1 MTKPKVRI
9 GLFCRNI
16 EGQIV
21 IVSKIWNGYSKTHAA
36 VSLYVV
42 RGNIDKVIR
51 LIHRAPFDKT
61 THTDEMLVAAR
72 DTVAHLWALQNEVSD
87 YVVVYTE
94 PKMVNMY
101 HPSQFPITQLQPQPE
116 F

>member
-9 GLFCRNI
+9 DLFCRNAD
-16 EGQIV
+16 GDIV
-21 IVSKIWNGYSKTHAA
+21 ILSKVWMTASKGKAA
-36 VSLYVV
+36 VSLYVG
-42 RGNIDKVIR
+42 RGIKDKALR
-51 LIHRAPFDKT
+51 LVHRATFDKD
-61 THTDEMLVAAR
+61 THTDGMLVAAR

-101 HPSQFPITQLQPQPE
+101 HPSQFPIKQLQPQPE

>member
-9 GLFCRNI
+9 DLFCRNAD
-16 EGQIV
+16 GQIV
-21 IVSKIWNGYSKTHAA
+21 ILSKIWKGHSKQRAA

-51 LIHRAPFDKT
+51 LVHRATFDKD
-61 THTDEMLVAAR
+61 THTDGMLVAAR

-101 HPSQFPITQLQPQPE
+101 HPSQFPIKQLQPQPE

>member
-9 GLFCRNI
+9 DLFCRNADG
-16 EGQIV
+16 EIV
-21 IVSKIWNGYSKTHAA
+21 IVSKIWKGYSKTHAA

-51 LIHRAPFDKT
+51 LVHRATFDKD
-61 THTDEMLVAAR
+61 THTDGMLVAAR

-94 PKMVNMY
+94 PKMGDMY
-101 HPSQFPITQLQPQPE
+101 HPTELQQLQQEKQP
-116 F
+116 